1 MSVKYGAIAIT
12 MLVLS
17 GKTATAQELKV
28 LSPVV
33 VTGTRTEQD
42 SFDLPMSI
50 DKISKPDISDGQL
63 RMTLSESLARVPGI
77 TAQSRTQMAQDP
89 QISSRGFGARS
100 SFGVRGIR
108 VYVDGIPLSM
118 PDGSSNPGSVDL
130 GMMDG
135 IEVMRGPFSALYGS
149 SSGGVIHMLTGGKS
163 QTPELSAD
171 ALYGSFNTRRES
183 TSASGSTANF
193 DYLIGISNYLSD
205 GYRDQSAND
214 KQQSTAKLGFK
225 LSEYTQLT
233 TLMNWFDQSA
243 ADPGGLKRTAAS
255 REPSAFSSPTQ
266 TFTSAG
272 SSQANTRVYR
282 SNTQIGFNLEHKLEA
297 GDTVNLI
304 SYAGHRDN
312 LQYLSTSSTT
322 TVGRASSISR
332 DFYGF
337 ELKHTGKGVWRDQPY
352 ELTYGL
358 TYGGMQDN
366 RMDKATL
373 LGEIT
378 AAGEASPTRNEN
390 QYANNTDVYVQA
402 MYALDPKWN
411 LHAGMRYSSVN
422 LEIADKDGTPVTG
435 SGSLNFSKVIPVA
448 GLVYKL
454 SPAVNLYANA
464 GLGFETPTLVEITY
478 LDPASS
484 SSGPNLTLVPSTS
497 QNFEFGVK
505 SFLSDSTTLNAAV
518 FRINTENEIVTK
530 KLVGSTGSYK
540 NAGQTKRAGLELNLD
555 SELPHHFSTHFAYTY
570 LNATFESDF
579 TNASGV
585 TVSSGNVIPGT
596 YKQQA
601 FAEVAW
607 SYPAAGFQAALNSVY
622 SSDVKVD
629 DVNSDSAAAFNVL
642 NLRTSLTQ
650 YGGRWTCSEYLT
662 WLNLTDVQY
671 IGSVKVND
679 ANSRF
684 FEPAARSNFM
694 AGVKAVYRF

>member
-50 DKISKPDISDGQL
+50 DKISKPDISEGQL

-402 MYALDPKWN
+402 MYAMDPKWN

-540 NAGQTKRAGLELNLD
+540 NAGQTKRTGLELNLD
-555 SELPHHFSTHFAYTY
+555 SELPHHFSTHFAY
-570 LNATFESDF
+570 
-579 TNASGV
+579 
-585 TVSSGNVIPGT
+585 
-596 YKQQA
+596 Q
-601 FAEVAW
+601 
-607 SYPAAGFQAALNSVY
+607 
-622 SSDVKVD
+622 
-629 DVNSDSAAAFNVL
+629 
-642 NLRTSLTQ
+642 
-650 YGGRWTCSEYLT
+650 
-662 WLNLTDVQY
+662 
-671 IGSVKVND
+671 
-679 ANSRF
+679 
-684 FEPAARSNFM
+684 
-694 AGVKAVYRF
+694 

>member
-1 MSVKYGAIAIT
+1 
-12 MLVLS
+12 
-17 GKTATAQELKV
+17 
-28 LSPVV
+28 
-33 VTGTRTEQD
+33 
-42 SFDLPMSI
+42 
-50 DKISKPDISDGQL
+50 
-63 RMTLSESLARVPGI
+63 
-77 TAQSRTQMAQDP
+77 
-89 QISSRGFGARS
+89 
-100 SFGVRGIR
+100 
-108 VYVDGIPLSM
+108 VDGIPLSM

-149 SSGGVIHMLTGGKS
+149 SSGGVIHMLTGGKTR
-163 QTPELSAD
+163 TPELSAD
-171 ALYGSFNTRRES
+171 GLYGSFNTRRES
-183 TSASGSTANF
+183 TSASGSTGNL

-205 GYRDQSAND
+205 GYRYQSSND
-214 KQQSTAKLGFK
+214 KQQSTAKLGVK

-233 TLMNWFDQSA
+233 TLMNWFGQSA

-255 REPSAFSSPTQ
+255 REPSAFTSPTQ

-272 SSQANTRVYR
+272 STQANTRVYR
-282 SNTQIGFNLEHKLEA
+282 SNTQVGFNLEHQLEA
-297 GDTVNLI
+297 GDSVNLI

-312 LQYLSTSSTT
+312 LQYLSTSSTS

-332 DFYGF
+332 DFYGL
-337 ELKHTGKGVWRDQPY
+337 ELKHTGKGVWQGQPY

-358 TYGGMQDN
+358 TYGGMQDT

-378 AAGEASPTRNEN
+378 AVGEASPTRNEN
-390 QYANNTDVYVQA
+390 QYANNTDLYVQA
-402 MYALDPKWN
+402 VYALNTRWN

-435 SGSLNFSKVIPVA
+435 SGKLNFSKAIPVA

-454 SPAVNLYANA
+454 SPVVNLYANA

-505 SFLSDSTTLNAAV
+505 TFLSDSTTLNAAV

-540 NAGQTKRAGLELNLD
+540 NAGQTRRTGAEFNLD
-555 SELPHHFSTHFAYTY
+555 SELPHHFSAHLAYTY

-585 TVSSGNVIPGT
+585 TVSAGNLIPGT

-607 SYPAAGFQAALNSVY
+607 SYPAAGFQTAINSVY
-622 SSDVKVD
+622 SSAVMVD
-629 DVNSDSAAAFNVL
+629 DINSDSASAFTVFNW
-642 NLRTSLTQ
+642 RAGLTQ
-650 YGGRWTCSEYLT
+650 YAARWTTTEYLT
-662 WLNLTDVQY
+662 WLNVTGVQY

-684 FEPAARSNFM
+684 FEPAAPTNWIV
-694 AGVKAVYRF
+694 GVKAVYRF